1 MGKITS
7 DQNKKTTNQRGSTEI
22 HQKVVKKALVLMS
35 TPVSRV
41 WANNT
46 GAGKAIDNPDRIIR
60 FGLKGSSDIIG
71 IYKGLFLGIE
81 VKTGNAK
88 QSSFQKNFEKMI
100 CAQGGI
106 YVLIREKN
114 VEHIL
119 EIVELKYQEL
129 KGEL

>member
-1 MGKITS
+1 M
-7 DQNKKTTNQRGSTEI
+7 TT
-22 HQKVVKKALVLMS
+22 VY
-35 TPVSRV
+35 SRV

-46 GAGKAIDNPDRIIR
+46 GMIKTEDRVVR

-88 QSSFQKNFEKMI
+88 QSKFQLNFEKMI

-106 YVLIREKN
+106 YVIITNQN
-114 VEHIL
+114 VKQVRN
-119 EIVELKYQEL
+119 IVERRFQEL
-129 KGEL
+129 TNGLS

>member
-1 MGKITS
+1 MGQSTNN
-7 DQNKKTTNQRGSTEI
+7 QTNQKGSTEL
-22 HQKVVKKALVLMS
+22 HQFVVKSILLDMTTAY
-35 TPVSRV
+35 SRV

-46 GAGKAIDNPDRIIR
+46 GMIKTEDRVVR

-88 QSSFQKNFEKMI
+88 QSKFQLNFEKMI

-106 YVLIREKN
+106 YVLINDKN
-114 VEHIL
+114 VKQVRN
-119 EIVELKYQEL
+119 IVEQVYRERID
-129 KGEL
+129 GSE